1 HVQVP
6 GQRLAQLFYA
16 VGLGLTRD
24 PYLMV
29 ADTNMWINVGRS
41 QFHLPTGPAQVVRGH
56 TGLVIPGRDA
66 LLDRLTKVRSK
77 LDGTKFG
84 FSEHNDY
91 VEAICPWGNRV
102 RCHEPDIA
110 RFGRITLGMPYVE
123 FDVPVGTARGIAA
136 IYPAMIVAPATVT
149 NWGSTNTPDNV
160 AKDQYDV

>member
-1 HVQVP
+1 
-6 GQRLAQLFYA
+6 
-16 VGLGLTRD
+16 
-24 PYLMV
+24 
-29 ADTNMWINVGRS
+29 NVGRG
-41 QFHLPTGPAQVVRGH
+41 QFLRPADKPQVLRGH
-56 TGLVIPGRDA
+56 TGLVIAGRAA
-66 LLDRLTKVRSK
+66 LLDRLASVRKK
-77 LDGTKFG
+77 LVGTRFA
-84 FSEHNDY
+84 FAEHNDY

-102 RCHEPDIA
+102 RCYEPDIA